1 MQGVVQASHVA
12 YLSSSDL
19 ATADIKE
26 KRENTAKE
34 LGTYIHTYIHT
45 YVYIRTTIEREI
57 FFLVIYFKRWLGVA
71 ICMRYQEMTFCGR
84 TA

>member
-45 YVYIRTTIEREI
+45 YIRVHTYNYRKGNIL
-57 FFLVIYFKRWLGVA
+57 FGYLL
-71 ICMRYQEMTFCGR
+71 
-84 TA
+84 